1 MVVLLLYL
9 ILLNAAAS
17 TAEPSSK
24 LLESDKQLL
33 DRLSGNPP
41 DLSAACTSQLLVPF
55 TKNCGFEI
63 TQLLRIASTGRI
75 DISSLPSDVC
85 EEDCGL
91 AVYASVQ
98 TLDACSEVRTWLEAA
113 QATPADIV
121 RAVLGS
127 AYAQVCQIPEDEVLP
142 KKQNAPFIRE
152 PEPREVSPRE
162 EPSPCDKVYSQ
173 CQVDGVIDE
182 TVQQLVSSSLFSADD
197 WQCPAECAGAA
208 ISLLTGPSCASE
220 LVELAVGR
228 SAGALDRPAV
238 EALLGGNDGLR
249 RVCEHQ
255 LSPSVKV
262 CSQSICKLLTP
273 PA

>member
-1 MVVLLLYL
+1 MVMLLLYL
-9 ILLNAAAS
+9 ILLNAAAI

-41 DLSAACTSQLLVPF
+41 ELSAACTSQLLVPL
-55 TKNCGFEI
+55 TQNCGFEI

-75 DISSLPSDVC
+75 DISSLPGGVC

-121 RAVLGS
+121 RAVLGN
-127 AYAQVCQIPEDEVLP
+127 AYAQVCQIPQEAVLP
-142 KKQNAPFIRE
+142 QKQKTPSIRE
-152 PEPREVSPRE
+152 PESREASPRE
-162 EPSPCDKVYSQ
+162 EASPCDKVYTQ
-173 CQVDGVIDE
+173 CQVDAIIDE
-182 TVQQLVSSSLFSADD
+182 TVQQLDRSSLFLVDD
-197 WQCPAECAGAA
+197 WQCPAECVGAA
-208 ISLLTGPSCASE
+208 VSLLTGPSCASE

-238 EALLGGNDGLR
+238 EALLEGNDGLR
-249 RVCEHQ
+249 RVCEHE

-262 CSQSICKLLTP
+262 CSQSICNLLTTS
-273 PA
+273 A